1 MKPIPMVFRVPT
13 KFSDA
18 GSFVNDTGY
27 NCPAMV
33 FSGIEMKRNKSP
45 TITLGALWVN
55 LGENPR
61 TEYGKRMDQKIQ
73 VKIPPPVNN
82 WENIPK
88 ASKPSALMVVL
99 DIKDALRVLRIW
111 KIVSGDFFALRVR

>member
-1 MKPIPMVFRVPT
+1 MKPNPMVFRLPT

-61 TEYGKRMDQKIQ
+61 TEYGKMMQQKIQ

-88 ASKPSALMVVL
+88 ASNPSALVVL
-99 DIKDALRVLRIW
+99 DIVGL
-111 KIVSGDFFALRVR
+111 